1 MNQVLLEKVWDVIGS
16 ERVRQTLIEMVDI
29 YSPSGK
35 EEDIQLYIQ
44 GRLEAAGLAVTRQV
58 VEDERYNLFAT
69 MGEGVPR
76 LIMVGHVD
84 TVPAWNLEEYGA
96 EEEWG
101 VLRGLGAADMKG
113 GCTAMLEAWLAL
125 ATLPKD

>member
-44 GRLEAAGLAVTRQV
+44 GRLEAAFLEMLLLPGGKVCILQRQIR
-58 VEDERYNLFAT
+58 ERAGPFCA
-69 MGEGVPR
+69 
-76 LIMVGHVD
+76 
-84 TVPAWNLEEYGA
+84 
-96 EEEWG
+96 
-101 VLRGLGAADMKG
+101 
-113 GCTAMLEAWLAL
+113 
-125 ATLPKD
+125 